1 MNVIVTSIEK
11 VFFEGRADH
20 VVVPALGGEM
30 TILAKHAPTITPL
43 KAGIVR
49 VKEKDGS
56 EKDFAIAGGFLET
69 DGHKVT
75 ICEKAA

>member
-11 VFFEGRADH
+11 VFFEGKADH
-20 VVVPALGGEM
+20 VVVPAEGGEM
-30 TILAKHAPTITPL
+30 TILINHTPMIAPL
-43 KAGIVR
+43 RAGIVR

-56 EKDFAIAGGFLET
+56 EKDFAVAGGFFET
-69 DGHKVT
+69 DGVKVT